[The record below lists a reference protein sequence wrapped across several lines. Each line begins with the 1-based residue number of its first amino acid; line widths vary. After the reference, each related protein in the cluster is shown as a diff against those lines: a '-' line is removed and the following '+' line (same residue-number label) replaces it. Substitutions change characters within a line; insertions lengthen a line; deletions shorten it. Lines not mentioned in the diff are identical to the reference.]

1 MADIRNEARL
11 REVCLAIFNDPG
23 LVDSILA
30 NHYEPA
36 ATYPLYHISK
46 RLHGI
51 GPGVNHLLFD
61 VIDSLTGAT
70 IRSVGPMRQIGRGTF
85 GEIFQD
91 TTNNHVYKIIRT
103 KIAKEDTLFRETMRE
118 TVTQI
123 ILQNI
128 TYPTAGGP
136 VPCAPEI
143 YGFYK
148 FRATTPGHTGF
159 VIEMEA
165 MAQSADS
172 PWAIQ
177 RFPTTFHSFVSM
189 IHAIHEKGILYNHC
203 DVKLN
208 NMMYDAMGNL
218 RLIDFGFSSI
228 RFTFQDTG
236 ELFQLLSEDCGWHHL
251 DIVASPLHPAPSP
264 PGYYIQKDILQFLL
278 TTWAH
283 YGEHIKNTRLE
294 SYNFLIRLLRYY
306 GVSDGTK
313 TLLNVERPANKNTFT
328 WSYNFNTKTRKYLH
342 NSRPNLLRKMRP
354 NTILAEYAANPLRYP
369 IYEDDIVLLSLI
381 QRVIETNNLIDF
393 LPLFN
398 HLRDVNVS
406 FPGHPSVLQMVLAN
420 RKLGLLNKIL
430 QTGVDPNR
438 PLFANITPLL
448 YTVLNL
454 REEPNVNEY
463 IDRLLRAGADI
474 NGRAGPQNL
483 PLLYSILRLP
493 DPDIRNKTLQIL
505 LPYHPD
511 MTFKTPG
518 GQDAHDLAD
527 DTGDAET
534 LRLIEEAMGQTTA
547 TTSVVPSAP
556 PMPGG
561 KRKIRKFRKVR
572 STRKKNAYRKKTRKQ
587 RK

>member
-1 MADIRNEARL
+1 
-11 REVCLAIFNDPG
+11 
-23 LVDSILA
+23 
-30 NHYEPA
+30 
-36 ATYPLYHISK
+36 
-46 RLHGI
+46 
-51 GPGVNHLLFD
+51 
-61 VIDSLTGAT
+61 
-70 IRSVGPMRQIGRGTF
+70 
-85 GEIFQD
+85 
-91 TTNNHVYKIIRT
+91 
-103 KIAKEDTLFRETMRE
+103 
-118 TVTQI
+118 
-123 ILQNI
+123 
-128 TYPTAGGP
+128 
-136 VPCAPEI
+136 
-143 YGFYK
+143 
-148 FRATTPGHTGF
+148 
-159 VIEMEA
+159 
-165 MAQSADS
+165 
-172 PWAIQ
+172 
-177 RFPTTFHSFVSM
+177 
-189 IHAIHEKGILYNHC
+189 
-203 DVKLN
+203 
-208 NMMYDAMGNL
+208 MMYDAMGNL

-236 ELFQLLSEDCGWHHL
+236 KLFQLLSEDCGWHHL

-264 PGYYIQKDILQFLL
+264 PGYYIQKDIVQFLL
-278 TTWAH
+278 TTWAT

-354 NTILAEYAANPLRYP
+354 NTILAEYAADPLQYP
-369 IYEDDIVLLSLI
+369 PVKADPVVILSSI
-381 QRVIETNNLIDF
+381 QRAIERNQLMQFI
-393 LPLFN
+393 PLFN
-398 HLRDVNVS
+398 QLTDKNVS
-406 FPGHPSVLQMVLAN
+406 FPGYPSVLQMVLAN
-420 RKLGLLNKIL
+420 RMLPLLNIIL
-430 QTGVDPNR
+430 QNGVDPNR
-438 PLFANITPLL
+438 SLYANITPLL
-448 YTVLNL
+448 YTTLNL

-493 DPDIRNKTLQIL
+493 DSLIRNKALQIL
-505 LPYHPD
+505 LRYHPD

-547 TTSVVPSAP
+547 TTRVVPSAP

-561 KRKIRKFRKVR
+561 KRKIRKFR

-587 RK
+587 GK